1 LSSTTHETKK
11 AAPKMQEL
19 YLRQIMDGDAT
30 VGLKKGLIDLMK
42 EYMAQKNWSEDQM

>member
-1 LSSTTHETKK
+1 
-11 AAPKMQEL
+11 MQEL
-19 YLRQIMDGDAT
+19 YLRQIMDGDVT